1 MNNMFFGLITITSII
16 VFFMGLIIFL
26 ETRGER
32 DGSEL

>member
-1 MNNMFFGLITITSII
+1 MNNIFGLVIITSII
-16 VFFMGLIIFL
+16 VFFMGVIIFL